1 MSADKLTDE
10 QRRARA
16 LAIDQIHEKIK
27 AEYGDALV
35 TLGMLPVVARVW
47 PYTVEEHV
55 ESARRHGVELDTSR
69 QRIQREYLDLLRSA
83 SLGELGMIV
92 IVLTKLLEFD
102 RIPGTRYDQL
112 VNEII
117 NVLTCAE
124 GHMEIRE
131 RREAKRDDH
140 SSP

>member
-1 MSADKLTDE
+1 MSADKLTNE

-27 AEYGDALV
+27 SEYGDALA
-35 TLGMLPVVARVW
+35 TLGVLPVVARVW

-55 ESARRHGVELDTSR
+55 ESARRHGVDLDAGK
-69 QRIQREYLDLLRSA
+69 QRIQREYLDLIRSA
-83 SLGELGMIV
+83 SLGELGMMV

-102 RIPGTRYDQL
+102 RTPGTRHDQL

-124 GHMEIRE
+124 GHMAIRE
-131 RREAKRDDH
+131 HREDKCDDRTE
-140 SSP
+140 